1 MSFSAVCV
9 RARAYVHACVCVCAC
24 VCACVCVCVCV
35 CACVCVCTRARACT
49 HAHLYTILYTITL
62 HFTVHY
68 CRVPS
73 CKMFLDRKKQRA
85 AGQYTGTGT
94 CRLSI
99 TLCPSPLCCVT
110 ASHTDWYNAPLY
122 SRRHSFWWQGQRC
135 PAGWVAGTQSWLVAG
150 WRRRRSLAPCRGMY
164 STACTANTTVR
175 VITLM
180 MLRSAAV
187 GQKHALR

>member
-1 MSFSAVCV
+1 MCALCDGVTGVAQQHCCSVVDVMCVLVSKVVHYKNIGLKREKIAITVFTKSKLFVCV
-9 RARAYVHACVCVCAC
+9 WSMVVVVVAMCVCAR
-24 VCACVCVCVCV
+24 ARTCVCVCVCV
-35 CACVCVCTRARACT
+35 CVRARACT

-110 ASHTDWYNAPLY
+110 ASHTDWYNAALY
-122 SRRHSFWWQGQRC
+122 SRRHSFW
-135 PAGWVAGTQSWLVAG
+135 
-150 WRRRRSLAPCRGMY
+150 
-164 STACTANTTVR
+164 
-175 VITLM
+175 
-180 MLRSAAV
+180 
-187 GQKHALR
+187 